1 MPPRTSPK
9 RTSASASRKSQQQRT
24 ESAEVR
30 RSRRAAMLQLR
41 MGRFAH
47 IIGMSSALAL
57 ALTALI
63 SYGLIHWDFIRYEWL
78 GPLVW
83 FIPLI
88 TGVASAAVALWI
100 KWEPY
105 VADREQPHFVMSL
118 VALVV
123 PLLIIALIVLDEYGH
138 VALGRPPWLY
148 SASLLGICLAEVS
161 LAMTWEGTG
170 RRKISAVLAAVFP
183 VVLLLFP
190 IIYNLIYNL
199 TEAELEQE
207 LARILPMAYLGSAVS
222 IHLSG
227 AMLHIIASSTSL
239 MQREVL
245 RASDSKLKEQLVDL
259 DKKRA
264 ALRYRE
270 DAFRARE
277 SGLEVYEKQLEDQ
290 LAAMESKREQIA
302 TMEAEA
308 EQRLELLRVDREKTA
323 KQEADLE
330 SQRDGLQ
337 LKLGA
342 IESQKREL
350 DKRVK
355 SLEAKEDA
363 ISRREIESNKLL
375 IDATAK
381 DRDIKHRLAE
391 VEAEHKEI
399 DSTREELESLQAALA
414 EREKQLGLRESRL
427 EMKGM
432 ELASAK
438 EQLGKVVKEKTAVR
452 SLQEQLL
459 AMQQALAEKE
469 ISVKAA
475 EDDIRQKSEK
485 AERLIARADKQM
497 NDLVEK
503 EGVVIAREKALA
515 DKEFKLRAELE
526 AVNSKL
532 AEMDSAEAVMGDR
545 EKQYEDLSSATRS
558 KMSAITVQEEEVSR
572 KMDAL
577 AKREDKI
584 KELES
589 RLKTEHELMNS
600 KLKQLLEKEKYIKA
614 QEAEMGLKR
623 AELKAMEREILES
636 AEDIDEVRAEYPVPE
651 ADEREKAFEFREKRL
666 VEKEQELKS
675 RLYQRE
681 KELEKREAAL
691 KAHLQKD
698 VDEREESVEEEYAE
712 EKVKTGIE
720 RLDDLLM
727 GGMPFGSNVLYVGP
741 PFIGKE
747 IAMLMFLAEGLR
759 KGVPAV
765 IVTTSRTPTE
775 IAKDMAP
782 ILPTFMEFE
791 NLGLVHW
798 VDASG
803 LAADGHEAGRA
814 NIHSVPKP
822 GDVAGIQKAL
832 DACVKVIQKQRHPY
846 FRLAYMSVSMSI
858 TQTDDKSAF
867 QFVQTLAGRMKQA
880 NAVSV
885 YAIER
890 GMHTEQ
896 QLETIQT
903 NMSGAVQFKTDK
915 QKTLLSVQGI
925 GDAQT
930 RAWIEYRH
938 TNKAIMIGAFSLER
952 IR

>member
-1 MPPRTSPK
+1 MAPRTSSK
-9 RTSASASRKSQQQRT
+9 RTSASASRRSQQAQV

-30 RSRRAAMLQLR
+30 RSRRAAMLQLK

-63 SYGLIHWDFIRYEWL
+63 AYGLINWDFLRYEWL
-78 GPLVW
+78 VPLKW

-88 TGVASAAVALWI
+88 TGAAVAVVALWI

-105 VADREQPHFVMSL
+105 LADREQPHFVMSV
-118 VALVV
+118 VALVA
-123 PLLIIALIVLDEYGH
+123 PLFIMMLIVLDEYGY
-138 VALGRPPWLY
+138 VELGRPPWLY
-148 SASLLGICLAEVS
+148 SASLLGICFAEIS

-170 RRKISAVLAAVFP
+170 RRKTAAILAAVFP
-183 VVLLLFP
+183 VVLLVFP
-190 IIYNLIYNL
+190 VIFKFS
-199 TEAELEQE
+199 EEQ
-207 LARILPMAYLGSAVS
+207 LASILPMAYLGSAVS
-222 IHLSG
+222 VHLSG

-245 RASDSKLKEQLVDL
+245 RASDSKLKEQFIDL

-264 ALRYRE
+264 AMSYRE
-270 DAFRARE
+270 DALRSRE
-277 SGLEVYEKQLEDQ
+277 SGLEAYERRLMDEMNALEAKKQQ
-290 LAAMESKREQIA
+290 MAAMES
-302 TMEAEA
+302 EAD
-308 EQRLELLRVDREKTA
+308 QRLDLLRVDREKLA
-323 KQEADLE
+323 KQQADLE
-330 SQRDGLQ
+330 GQRDALQ

-350 DKRVK
+350 DKRSK
-355 SLEAKEDA
+355 ALEAKENA

-391 VEAEHKEI
+391 IEAEYKEI
-399 DSTREELESLQAALA
+399 DGTREELESLQAALA
-414 EREKQLGLRESRL
+414 EREKQLGLRESKLDMRS
-427 EMKGM
+427 M
-432 ELASAK
+432 EVLSAK
-438 EQLGKVVKEKTAVR
+438 EELGKVAKEKTAIQ
-452 SLQEQLL
+452 SLQDQLL
-459 AMQQALAEKE
+459 ARQQTLAEKE
-469 ISVKAA
+469 ISIKAA

-503 EGVVIAREKALA
+503 ESAVIEREKALA
-515 DKEFKLRAELE
+515 DRESELRAELGGLE
-526 AVNSKL
+526 SKL
-532 AEMDSAEAVMGDR
+532 AEMDSARTVIGDR
-545 EKQYEDLSSATRS
+545 ERQYEDLTSATRTRMS
-558 KMSAITVQEEEVSR
+558 TVALQEEEISRKMSALS
-572 KMDAL
+572 
-577 AKREDKI
+577 KREDKI
-584 KELES
+584 KELET
-589 RLKTEHELMNS
+589 RLRTEHEQMNS
-600 KLKQLLEKEKYIKA
+600 KLRQLIEKEKDIRAK
-614 QEAEMGLKR
+614 EAEIGLKN
-623 AELKAMEREILES
+623 AELKALEREILES
-636 AEDIDEVRAEYPVPE
+636 AEEVEAVRAEFPVPE
-651 ADEREKAFEFREKRL
+651 EDEREKAFEFREKRL
-666 VEKEQELKS
+666 QEKEQELKS
-675 RLYQRE
+675 RAYQHE

-691 KAHLQKD
+691 RAHLRKD
-698 VDEREESVEEEYAE
+698 VEEMEEEVEAEYAD

-727 GGMPFGSNVLYVGP
+727 GGMPFGSSVLYIGP

-747 IAMLMFLAEGLR
+747 VAMLLFLAEGLR

-765 IVTTSRTPTE
+765 VVTTSRTPMD
-775 IAKDMAP
+775 IAKEMAP
-782 ILPTFMEFE
+782 VLPTFMEFE

-798 VDASG
+798 IDASG
-803 LAADGHEAGRA
+803 MPADVEGAERPNLHRV
-814 NIHSVPKP
+814 SKP
-822 GDVAGIQKAL
+822 GDLAGIQKAL
-832 DACVKVIQKQRHPY
+832 EECAKVVQKQKHPY
-846 FRLAYMSVSMSI
+846 FRLAYLSLSMSI

-880 NAVSV
+880 NAMSV

-896 QLETIQT
+896 QLESIQHH
-903 NMSGAVQFKTDK
+903 MSGAVQFKTDK

>member
-1 MPPRTSPK
+1 MPPRTSSK
-9 RTSASASRKSQQQRT
+9 RTSASASRKSQQQKV

-63 SYGLIHWDFIRYEWL
+63 SYGSGQQGHWDFLRYEWL
-78 GPLVW
+78 VPLKW
-83 FIPLI
+83 FIPII
-88 TGVASAAVALWI
+88 TGVAAAAVALWI

-105 VADREQPHFVMSL
+105 VADREQPHFVMSVLAL
-118 VALVV
+118 VA
-123 PLLIIALIVLDEYGH
+123 PLLIMALIVLDEYGY
-138 VALGRPPWLY
+138 VVLGRPPWLY
-148 SASLLGICLAEVS
+148 SASLLGICLAEIS

-170 RRKISAVLAAVFP
+170 RRKMSAVLAAAFP

-190 IIYNLIYNL
+190 IIFDF
-199 TEAELEQE
+199 TDEEMV
-207 LARILPMAYLGSAVS
+207 RILPMAYLGSAVS

-227 AMLHIIASSTSL
+227 AMLHIIASSTSI

-264 ALRYRE
+264 AFRYRE

-277 SGLEVYEKQLEDQ
+277 SGLEVYEKQLQDQ
-290 LAAMESKREQIA
+290 LAAMEAKKEQIA
-302 TMEAEA
+302 TMDAEA
-308 EQRLELLRVDREKTA
+308 EQRLELLRVDREKIA
-323 KQEADLE
+323 KREADLE

-355 SLEAKEDA
+355 SIEAKEDA

-375 IDATAK
+375 IDAAAK

-391 VEAEHKEI
+391 VEAERKEM
-399 DSTREELESLQAALA
+399 DSTQEELESLQAALA

-438 EQLGKVVKEKTAVR
+438 EQLGKVAKEKTTVQ

-459 AMQQALAEKE
+459 ARQQVLAEKE
-469 ISVKAA
+469 ITIKAA

-503 EGVVIAREKALA
+503 ESAVIAREKALA
-515 DKEFKLRAELE
+515 DKEFKLRADLE

-545 EKQYEDLSSATRS
+545 EKQYEDLSSAARS
-558 KMSAITVQEEEVSR
+558 KMSAVTVQEEEVSR

-577 AKREDKI
+577 AKREERI

-589 RLKTEHELMNS
+589 RLKAEHEQMNS
-600 KLKQLLEKEKYIKA
+600 KLKQLLEKEKSIRA
-614 QEAEMGLKR
+614 QEAEMGLKH
-623 AELKAMEREILES
+623 AELKALEREILES
-636 AEDIDEVRAEYPVPE
+636 AEDVAEVRAEYPVPE
-651 ADEREKAFEFREKRL
+651 DDGREKAFEFREKRL
-666 VEKEQELKS
+666 MEKEQELKS

-698 VDEREESVEEEYAE
+698 VEEREESVEEEYAE

-747 IAMLMFLAEGLR
+747 TAMLMFVAEGLR

-775 IAKDMAP
+775 IAKEMAP

-822 GDVAGIQKAL
+822 GDVAGILKAL
-832 DACVKVIQKQRHPY
+832 DTCAKAIHKQKHPY

-858 TQTDDKSAF
+858 TQADEKNAF

-885 YAIER
+885 YAVER

-896 QLETIQT
+896 QLESIQT

-930 RAWIEYRH
+930 RAWVEYRH